1 MHTTERKIDMK
12 QMQSLNVKPY
22 CECRTLRVEDCAAV
36 LGIGRS
42 AAYTLVRNAESNG
55 GTPFRVMRVGT
66 SLLISKKSFDEYLNT
81 NGL

>member
-1 MHTTERKIDMK
+1 METKRIKLT
-12 QMQSLNVKPY
+12 P
-22 CECRTLRVEDCAAV
+22 ECRTLRVEDCAAV

-42 AAYTLVRNAESNG
+42 AAYTLVRSAESNG

-66 SLLISKKSFDEYLNT
+66 SLLISKKSFDEYLNA